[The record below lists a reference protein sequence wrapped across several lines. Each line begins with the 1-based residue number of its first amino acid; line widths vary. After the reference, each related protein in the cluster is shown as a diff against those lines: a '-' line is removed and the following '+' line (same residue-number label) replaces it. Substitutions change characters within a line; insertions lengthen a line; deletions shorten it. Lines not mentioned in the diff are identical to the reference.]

1 MGCPHILLY
10 CHKKEKYSAPC
21 PSAYIP
27 RGAIKR
33 EEAKGSKHSPSPPK
47 ISECKWLLLQQLAGR
62 NFIQGGGGVNR
73 SLWLIIMV
81 ATAGQGYRC
90 R

>member
-1 MGCPHILLY
+1 MSSHST
-10 CHKKEKYSAPC
+10 KKRSIVAPC

-33 EEAKGSKHSPSPPK
+33 EEAKGSEHSPSPPK
-47 ISECKWLLLQQLAGR
+47 ISECTL
-62 NFIQGGGGVNR
+62 NH

-81 ATAGQGYRC
+81 ATAGQGEEKHDVQQESRLAWSSAV
-90 R
+90 